1 MEDRAIVEL
10 FWQRDEAAIA
20 EADRKHGRYCF
31 AIARSILGSSEDAEE
46 SLNDTYANAWNSM
59 PPHRPENLRTFLAKL
74 TRYVSLKRWRSRQTQ
89 KRGGGEAALAYEELS
104 DCIPGGDC
112 PVQKLEEKE
121 LAAVIDR
128 FLESLPRQSRK
139 VFVCRYWYFESIAE
153 IALRFGFSQ
162 SKVKSI
168 LFRVR
173 GGLKKALEKEGMI
186 C

>member
-1 MEDRAIVEL
+1 MEKVRVAVLGLGNFGHSWADTIVPAC
-10 FWQRDEAAIA
+10 REA
-20 EADRKHGRYCF
+20 
-31 AIARSILGSSEDAEE
+31 
-46 SLNDTYANAWNSM
+46 
-59 PPHRPENLRTFLAKL
+59 
-74 TRYVSLKRWRSRQTQ
+74 
-89 KRGGGEAALAYEELS
+89 
-104 DCIPGGDC
+104 
-112 PVQKLEEKE
+112 E

-153 IALRFGFSQ
+153 IALQFGFSQ

-173 GGLKKALEKEGMI
+173 GGLKKALEKEGII